1 MEEIIALSETINK
14 TVSITD
20 KIKLIKNLNSMIE
33 DERNKLNYIYDQ
45 MVSNKIINCKQKIPL
60 KYKKLNIEE
69 LEELFNKTED
79 INDKISIYLAI
90 ERAYTNISDELFI
103 TE

>member
-1 MEEIIALSETINK
+1 MEEIINLSETINK
-14 TVSITD
+14 IVNITD
-20 KIKLIKNLNSMIE
+20 KIKLIKNLNNMIE
-33 DERNKLNYIYDQ
+33 IEKTKLNYIYNQ
-45 MVSNKIINCKQKIPL
+45 MVSNKIGDCKIKIPV

>member
-14 TVSITD
+14 TVNITD

-33 DERNKLNYIYDQ
+33 IEKHKLNYIYDQ
-45 MVSNKIINCKQKIPL
+45 MVSNKISDYKIKIPA

-90 ERAYTNISDELFI
+90 ERAYNNISEELFT

>member
-1 MEEIIALSETINK
+1 MEEIIILSETINK
-14 TVSITD
+14 TISITD
-20 KIKLIKNLNSMIE
+20 KIKLIKNLNTMIE
-33 DERNKLNYIYDQ
+33 DEKTKLNYIYNQ
-45 MVSNKIINCKQKIPL
+45 IVSNKINDYKIKIPA

-79 INDKISIYLAI
+79 INEKISIYLAI
-90 ERAYTNISDELFI
+90 ERAYNNISDELFI

>member
-1 MEEIIALSETINK
+1 MEEIIILSETINK

-20 KIKLIKNLNSMIE
+20 KIKLIKNLNTMIE
-33 DERNKLNYIYDQ
+33 DEKTKLNYIYNQ
-45 MVSNKIINCKQKIPL
+45 MVSNKISDFKIKIPV

-90 ERAYTNISDELFI
+90 ERAYNNIYDELFN
-103 TE
+103 E